1 MEAEAGGDDHVM
13 LCSSSE
19 NSDIIT
25 LADAREAEIA
35 VWEEPVAKE
44 EEETGCEELY
54 LGTSSSS
61 QYTFRETE
69 TSEWKTDT
77 SVTIDHERVKT
88 R

>member
-1 MEAEAGGDDHVM
+1 MEAEAGHVT

-19 NSDIIT
+19 NSDIVT
-25 LADAREAEIA
+25 LADAREAEME

-44 EEETGCEELY
+44 EETGSEELY

-77 SVTIDHERVKT
+77 SVSYRP
-88 R
+88 